1 MKYVTLNEWAKFVN
15 KWYNDYRNK
24 NTRNGFLAVV
34 TDAKMGRVRITNTKT
49 GKSVIAMCH
58 KNDYFNERVGIAVAW
73 ARYNGAEIPTLVEDN
88 NERSKL
94 EILDILEKFNIK
106 NLKDLKIALKN
117 YRNILDIISG
127 GYCEDICIGNN
138 DLMDYLTDYVNRNI
152 AEHTA
157 DYPIRWE
164 NNR

>member
-1 MKYVTLNEWAKFVN
+1 MKYVNFDEWSSFLDR
-15 KWYNDYRNK
+15 WFDDFRN
-24 NTRNGFLAVV
+24 NQDHHIVPV
-34 TDAKMGRVRITNTKT
+34 TDTEKGLTRITNTLT
-49 GKSVIAMCH
+49 GKSVVSKCH
-58 KNDYFNERVGIAVAW
+58 KNDYFDAEVGIAVAW

-157 DYPIRWE
+157 DYPIRF
-164 NNR
+164 